1 MGLTHQ
7 VRTVKRL
14 IDLRGQDALV
24 YRETKNQFGEAK
36 GVEVVCNAKGLFHEA
51 NNYLGADRVEAGKI
65 CAAKKPMFFMLYSDT
80 IHRQDILEI
89 SGNRFR
95 VTELDDL
102 GNLHYFLDLSLEVDG

>member
-1 MGLTHQ
+1 MRMAHQ
-7 VRTVKRL
+7 VRVAKRL
-14 IDLRGQDALV
+14 IELRGQDALV
-24 YRETKNQFGEAK
+24 YREAKNQFGEAK
-36 GVEVVCNAKGLFHEA
+36 GVEVICGVKGLFHEA

-65 CAAKKPMFFMLYSDT
+65 CDAKKPMFFMLYSDT

>member
-1 MGLTHQ
+1 MRMTHQ
-7 VRTVKRL
+7 VRVAKRL

-24 YRETKNQFGEAK
+24 YREAKNQFGEAK

-51 NNYLGADRVEAGKI
+51 NSYLGADRVEAGKI
-65 CAAKKPMFFMLYSDT
+65 CAAQKPMFFMLYSDT
-80 IHRQDILEI
+80 IYRQDILEI